1 MGYFGGRVSPRGERG
16 VYSSAFRRPCAV
28 FLWILSVV
36 ALILAAPQV
45 ALASGEER
53 TTLGDDLVIRTD
65 TRWAGGTLGGYL
77 PVRVEIA
84 NRGPARE
91 LVLEVTPS
99 DRAHGATVKR
109 VVGVDEHATVRF
121 TLSIPLTAFR
131 QGQLRVYDRR
141 GELSSHERLIGGAAF
156 LGVDT
161 APAMLVVSSRPV
173 DCTGYIQA
181 TGGARDATRFGGVP
195 VTDPRDPT
203 ALAEV
208 VPRDSLPDS
217 WIDYSGLDFVAISRA
232 DLAALRPSV
241 RSAVLKWVHCG
252 GNLIVHQAGK
262 TSKDVETLER
272 LLELNENA
280 AVGARW
286 TQSGKGKT
294 AWPFATRQL
303 MLGLVCAFPDQLP
316 ALPIAWSEFLN
327 SVGVPRFS
335 WMQRHGIAPDLGTEE
350 FFNFMNP
357 GIGGV
362 PIYGFMV
369 LITAFAVLIGPVNY
383 FYLRRKRWLWLLL
396 VTVPAMAL
404 VTSVLLVGYSVAAHG
419 FSVRSRIRSLTVLDQ
434 KSHSAVSVARLA
446 LFAGVAPARGMQ
458 FSPETAV
465 YPVFP
470 PMVEPERARGRL
482 DREPIADIGL
492 AFVAN
497 TNAILDHSPC
507 RAAGS
512 RRRQGGT
519 ERGPRNRERIAL
531 GARGRACGRRVGPAL
546 VGAESFAQSIR
557 AARRRFGDE
566 SDGLCPAL
574 GSEPSGASRQF
585 QLTRLQSARRS
596 PPESVQFHGAHFGG
610 RHFDLNLMERLI
622 QTWSRDLSAKK
633 TCLLAALASLAVLRQ
648 NPGVDTGVGTDNRTS
663 GLPLTAQQATTELF
677 ADDHDGIKRK
687 PGGTPAIELCDLHK
701 ARTLASSA
709 PSMA

>member
-1 MGYFGGRVSPRGERG
+1 
-16 VYSSAFRRPCAV
+16 
-28 FLWILSVV
+28 
-36 ALILAAPQV
+36 V

-53 TTLGDDLVIRTD
+53 TTVGDDLVIRTD

-84 NRGPARE
+84 NQALARQ

-109 VVGVDEHATVRF
+109 VVRVDEHATVRF

-156 LGVDT
+156 PGVDM

-173 DCTGYIQA
+173 DCAGYIEA
-181 TGGARDATRFGGVP
+181 IGGSRDATRFRAGP
-195 VTDPRDPT
+195 VTDPT

-217 WIDYSGLDFVAISRA
+217 WIDYSGVDFVAISRD
-232 DLAALRPSV
+232 DLAALRPSA

-252 GNLIVHQAGK
+252 GNLIVHQVGK
-262 TSKDVETLER
+262 TSKDRETLER
-272 LLELNENA
+272 LLELNESA
-280 AVGARW
+280 AAGARW
-286 TQSGKGKT
+286 TGSGAGNT

-303 MLGLVCAFPDQLP
+303 MLGLVCADPEEFPVSP
-316 ALPIAWSEFLN
+316 AEWTALLS
-327 SVGVPRFS
+327 SVGVPRSS
-335 WMQRHGIAPDLGTEE
+335 WTQRHGIAPDLGTEE

-362 PIYGFMV
+362 PAYGFMV

-419 FSVRSRIRSLTVLDQ
+419 FSIRSRIRSLTVLDQ

-470 PMVEPERARGRL
+470 PMIEPGALAVDWTENQSLTSGWLLSRTRTQFLTVRHAEQPDRVDIKTGQNGGLAIVNGLPWELEAVLVAEESGRL
-482 DREPIADIGL
+482 LWARNVLPSASEPL
-492 AFVAN
+492 AGISETNRMDFVR
-497 TNAILDHSPC
+497 LL
-507 RAAGS
+507 G
-512 RRRQGGT
+512 
-519 ERGPRNRERIAL
+519 RNRPEL
-531 GARGRACGRRVGPAL
+531 PDNFSLPVLNPLVGRRLRP
-546 VGAESFAQSIR
+546 FA
-557 AARRRFGDE
+557 FM
-566 SDGLCPAL
+566 
-574 GSEPSGASRQF
+574 GSLPEP
-585 QLTRLQSARRS
+585 
-596 PPESVQFHGAHFGG
+596 
-610 RHFDLNLMERLI
+610 HFDSNLMERLV
-622 QTWSRDLSAKK
+622 QTWSRDLSARRT
-633 TCLLAALASLAVLRQ
+633 TCLSPRSFLAVLRQ
-648 NPGVDTGVGTDNRTS
+648 NPGVDTGVE
-663 GLPLTAQQATTELF
+663 PTTEQAGYHLLL
-677 ADDHDGIKRK
+677 GYY
-687 PGGTPAIELCDLHK
+687 
-701 ARTLASSA
+701 
-709 PSMA
+709 